1 MILPNQLDYFAVRYY
16 NKLMLAIIFSPVYL
30 AGCFILFRDIL
41 RWLQACTKIAEHKV
55 FRTCFI
61 IMGVLISGTPFF
73 GAFWRHST
81 LQRDVQIFSDFW
93 LGVFMYFFM
102 ALVVLIVVRF
112 IMEKTRTLHI
122 DTKNNRKHILI
133 AGSLIIIAV
142 ITVCVYGFVH
152 SKDTITTTYSAN
164 VDKACSGVKTM
175 KIVEI
180 ADLHLG
186 YDAGEKEM
194 QKVVKLVNAQH
205 PDLICVAGDIFNNN
219 YSAIKDPDKVA
230 KTLAGM
236 KSRYGTYACWG
247 NHDVAEP
254 IMFGFT
260 FSSKRDPAEH
270 TKDMYS
276 FLKKAD
282 IKILEDETTLVDDK
296 FYIAGRLDAHKPG
309 GDITARKTAR
319 QLLAG
324 LDKSKPIILLDHEP
338 KDLQGAADAGADLDI
353 SGHTHD
359 GQFFPLNMTQG
370 MMWENPCGVLKKDSM
385 TSVVTS
391 GTGVFGP
398 CIRVGTNSEIVSLNV
413 TFK

>member
-1 MILPNQLDYFAVRYY
+1 
-16 NKLMLAIIFSPVYL
+16 
-30 AGCFILFRDIL
+30 
-41 RWLQACTKIAEHKV
+41 
-55 FRTCFI
+55 
-61 IMGVLISGTPFF
+61 
-73 GAFWRHST
+73 
-81 LQRDVQIFSDFW
+81 
-93 LGVFMYFFM
+93 M

-236 KSRYGTYACWG
+236 NAMALQASLEAIGVPTRVQTAIEMRE
-247 NHDVAEP
+247 VAEP
-254 IMFGFT
+254 YIRRRAIHQLEEHKVVIFGAGTGNPF
-260 FSSKRDPAEH
+260 FSTDTTAALRAAEIDADVILLAKNIDAVYSADPAMNLV
-270 TKDMYS
+270 TCIVLMIIVCFVIGTASTTIGS
-276 FLKKAD
+276 FLSNSNFQKAGLRVGD
-282 IKILEDETTLVDDK
+282 KIVQVDDK
-296 FYIAGRLDAHKPG
+296 KINDWEDVSKALSGVG
-309 GDITARKTAR
+309 SS
-319 QLLAG
+319 
-324 LDKSKPIILLDHEP
+324 DKVTVTVKR
-338 KDLQGAADAGADLDI
+338 
-353 SGHTHD
+353 D
-359 GQFFPLNMTQG
+359 GKN
-370 MMWENPCGVLKKDSM
+370 VS
-385 TSVVTS
+385 VTS
-391 GTGVFGP
+391 TLMN
-398 CIRVGTNSEIVSLNV
+398 NSGSYIIGIHPKMVRNPVKCVANGFVSTWNM
-413 TFK
+413 